1 MSSICLIV
9 ENDLVR
15 SLLRL
20 VVSEILYN
28 TTGENFTPILSR
40 ILDFLDGRYQQLAVD
55 LLLLCCTIKDGSRIP
70 NWTTVSTRVSEV
82 LQLSGTTSKE
92 LCLLASTIVAKSDTM
107 TSKSLTTNVFQVI
120 AKDSKAIGIFCQLVG
135 RLNETVFKSIV
146 LEEFV
151 KYINHADEDVFDEI
165 STTVLALK
173 QQGLLVPATTVGD
186 NGNGRLNSFA
196 VSKKSKFI
204 QKLQKQIISLSIKSN
219 DGENL
224 LLWRDLQVLEVLGV
238 WTPEVGRNLQQ
249 FLQTLLLQS
258 RDIDR
263 TLVGSALSVLA
274 SNDGPQTFQE
284 IADLVLPKINILRG
298 DVGFLEGFEKFLMKH
313 TR

>member
-1 MSSICLIV
+1 MVL
-9 ENDLVR
+9 
-15 SLLRL
+15 
-20 VVSEILYN
+20 SEILYN
-28 TTGENFTPILSR
+28 TTGENFAPILSR
-40 ILDFLDGRYQQLAVD
+40 ILDFIGGQYQQLAVD
-55 LLLLCCTIKDGSRIP
+55 LLLLCCTIKDGGRIR
-70 NWTTVSTRVSEV
+70 NWTTVSARVSEV
-82 LQLSGTTSKE
+82 LQSSGTTSKE

-107 TSKSLTTNVFQVI
+107 TSKSLTTKVFQVI
-120 AKDSKAIGIFCQLVG
+120 AKDSKSIGNFCQLVG

-165 STTVLALK
+165 SMTVLSLK

-186 NGNGRLNSFA
+186 NGNGRLNSFT

-204 QKLQKQIISLSIKSN
+204 QKLLKQMISLSIKSN
-219 DGENL
+219 DGKNL

-238 WTPEVGRNLQQ
+238 WTPEVGRELQQ

-258 RDIDR
+258 PDIDR

-274 SNDGPQTFQE
+274 SNEGPQTFQE
-284 IADLVLPKINILRG
+284 ITDLILPKINVLRG
-298 DVGFLEGFEKFLMKH
+298 DVGFLEGLERILMKG